1 MQNSATINSV
11 VTQGGTINS
20 TVVTGST
27 IQSTLTGGG
36 IGPAGATGPAGTNG
50 TVWHEAGGA
59 PSTIYANGD
68 YYLNTL
74 NGDVY
79 VQTGNAW
86 GSPVG
91 NIKGPPG
98 PEGAFPYTNVS
109 DYGAV
114 GDGTT
119 DDTTAIAN
127 AIAAATLHGGTVF
140 FPTPAVNYLISS
152 ELTLT
157 TGVSILGTG
166 SEACEIYQSSSTTN
180 GIFANDAASISI
192 QGIYLNGPG
201 AGSGVGIAMGWTAA
215 GNVPFLDFRD
225 IKVYNFGSDGM
236 AIETPIVSNFT
247 QVVCKSNGGY
257 GTNFY
262 HAGTS
267 CVFNDCWM
275 RENALAGYHF
285 YESVYMSLNGCAAD
299 GNGVGYLVEN
309 AQSINFNGCGA
320 ESQVVGSGQWDGT
333 GFKISNSS
341 VIGLHNVWLTNNPA
355 IGIWITNGS
364 IACEVFGAADNSPGG
379 SATAFVKTDVST
391 NSTLSDIH
399 NTTANSYSPGTVTIL
414 NDGAN
419 NLTTKQATIKDASG
433 SLILTATSDGA
444 GGQFSLQADTTGILD
459 IFGQGGQTLNVNL
472 LDGYLQLT
480 PLTATTVPYLDSNKR
495 FASSSV
501 TPTELGYVHGVT
513 SAIQTQLNALLTNP
527 MTTLGDTLYE
537 NGTPAAARLPGNT
550 SATMA
555 VHTQTGNGTISA
567 APVWTTTTGTGSIVA
582 ASSPTIT
589 SLTVNTSLT
598 ANTLLNVVG
607 TSGTLAFTAATNGGD
622 YNIFSANGAQTLA
635 LFGSSTATLN
645 LNLLDGA
652 LSMGSNLTISNAGVH
667 TNSTFDT
674 AGTGNVFK
682 INGTAISAVTGT
694 GAVVLASSPAL
705 TTPNLGTPSAIN
717 LSNATATSLPVGSIN
732 ATGVAGSTTYLRG
745 DGSWQTISAGFAN
758 PMTTLGDIMYENAT
772 PAAARLAGSTSA
784 TIAVLTQ
791 TGNGTIS
798 AAPAWVTATG
808 TGSPVFGTSP
818 TLVTPA
824 LGTPS
829 ALVGTNISG
838 TAASLTAGHVT
849 NATLTTALTV
859 NTGTLTLTANAANT
873 SVLTIGAGAVSVSG
887 SNTGDQTNIS
897 GNAATVTTN
906 ANLTGVITSVGNA
919 TSIASQTGTG
929 TRFVT
934 DTSPTLVTPALGV
947 ATATSVNKVT
957 ITAPASS
964 ATLTLITGS
973 SLITAGAFALTLTSG
988 QSTNVTIPTVASLT
1002 MARIDAAQTFT
1013 GIQTL
1018 SSAPVLSSG
1027 TLTSVAATMTFPAT
1041 ATTLA
1046 GLAQAATW
1054 TSAQTFSTAPV
1065 FNALPTGTAVA
1076 SASTASTLMSRD
1088 SNGNTVVVNLQQGY
1102 TSTATAA
1109 GTTTLTAASSNT
1121 QVFTGTSTQII
1132 VLPAVS
1138 TLTQGTDYIIVNQS
1152 TAALTIESS
1161 GANSIVVLGAGQIA
1175 TLTSNATS
1183 GTGAAVWNYAME
1195 HAVYDFRNNNGTP
1208 VVEANSHVETGWVDN
1223 VIGAASHAVIAVT
1236 WAHPFTALPIVMAT
1250 YGGDA
1255 TSATTYGSGSNTVK
1269 GPVACKA
1276 TDITV
1281 NGCNIYIHSSDGT
1294 SWAAGNVV
1302 FAQYMAVGI

>member
-379 SATAFVKTDVST
+379 SATAFVETDVST

-808 TGSPVFGTSP
+808 IGSPVFG
-818 TLVTPA
+818 
-824 LGTPS
+824 
-829 ALVGTNISG
+829 
-838 TAASLTAGHVT
+838 
-849 NATLTTALTV
+849 
-859 NTGTLTLTANAANT
+859 
-873 SVLTIGAGAVSVSG
+873 
-887 SNTGDQTNIS
+887 
-897 GNAATVTTN
+897 
-906 ANLTGVITSVGNA
+906 
-919 TSIASQTGTG
+919 
-929 TRFVT
+929 
-934 DTSPTLVTPALGV
+934 TSPTLVTPALGV

-1088 SNGNTVVVNLQQGY
+1088 SNGNTGVVNLQQGY

-1138 TLTQGTDYIIVNQS
+1138 TLKQGTDYIIVNQS
-1152 TAALTIESS
+1152 AAALTIESS

-1294 SWAAGNVV
+1294 SWSAGNVV

>member
-379 SATAFVKTDVST
+379 SATAFVETDVST

-758 PMTTLGDIMYENAT
+758 PMTTLGDILYENAT

-808 TGSPVFGTSP
+808 IGSPVFG
-818 TLVTPA
+818 
-824 LGTPS
+824 
-829 ALVGTNISG
+829 
-838 TAASLTAGHVT
+838 
-849 NATLTTALTV
+849 
-859 NTGTLTLTANAANT
+859 
-873 SVLTIGAGAVSVSG
+873 
-887 SNTGDQTNIS
+887 
-897 GNAATVTTN
+897 
-906 ANLTGVITSVGNA
+906 
-919 TSIASQTGTG
+919 
-929 TRFVT
+929 
-934 DTSPTLVTPALGV
+934 TSPTLVTPALGV

-1088 SNGNTVVVNLQQGY
+1088 SNGNTGVVNLQQGY

-1138 TLTQGTDYIIVNQS
+1138 TLKQGTDYIIVNQS

>member
-20 TVVTGST
+20 TVTVGST

-36 IGPAGATGPAGTNG
+36 IGPKGDTGPAGDNG

-59 PSTIYANGD
+59 PTIIYADGD
-68 YYLNTL
+68 YYLNTT

-79 VQTGNAW
+79 VQTGGAW

-91 NIKGPPG
+91 NIQGPPG

-119 DDTTAIAN
+119 DDTTAITN
-127 AIAAATLHGGTVF
+127 AIDAATLHGGTVF
-140 FPTPAVNYLISS
+140 FPTPAVRYNISAA
-152 ELTLT
+152 LTLT

-166 SEACEIYQSSSTTN
+166 SEACEIYQTSSTVD
-180 GIFANDAASISI
+180 GIDANDAASISI

-201 AGSGVGIAMGWTAA
+201 AGTGVGINMGWTSA

-225 IKVYNFGSDGM
+225 LKVYNFGSDGM

-320 ESQVVGSGQWDGT
+320 ESQVVGSGIWDGT

-379 SATAFVKTDVST
+379 TATAFVQTDVST

-399 NTTANSYSPGTVTIL
+399 NTTANNYSPGTVTIL

-444 GGQFSLQADTTGILD
+444 GGQYSLQADTTGIID

-480 PLTATTVPYLDSNKR
+480 PLTATTVPYLDANKR
-495 FASSSV
+495 FVSSAI
-501 TPTELGYVHGVT
+501 TPTQLGYLSSGTGVT
-513 SAIQTQLNALLTNP
+513 GSGNL
-527 MTTLGDTLYE
+527 MF
-537 NGTPAAARLPGNT
+537 GT
-550 SATMA
+550 
-555 VHTQTGNGTISA
+555 
-567 APVWTTTTGTGSIVA
+567 
-582 ASSPTIT
+582 SPTAS
-589 SLTVNTSLT
+589 SLTVNTLLT
-598 ANTLLNVVG
+598 ANTQISLVG
-607 TSGTLAFTAATNGGD
+607 TSGTLEFTAATDGGD
-622 YNIFSANGAQTLA
+622 FNILSTATGTKTLA
-635 LFGSSTATLN
+635 IYGSSSNTLN

-652 LSMGSNLTISNAGVH
+652 LYMGSNLTISNAGVA
-667 TNSTFDT
+667 TNLTYDT

-694 GAVVLASSPAL
+694 GAVVLATVTSLSSL
-705 TTPNLGTPSAIN
+705 TAHGTITSGGLGTGAVIGGVTMTLGSDASYDLYYRNSSGVLTRLGMGTTGQYLAANTSGAPTWGTPS
-717 LSNATATSLPVGSIN
+717 GSGM
-732 ATGVAGSTTYLRG
+732 T
-745 DGSWQTISAGFAN
+745 N
-758 PMTTLGDIMYENAT
+758 PMTTLGDIIYENAT
-772 PAAARLAGSTSA
+772 PAAARLAGNTSA

-798 AAPAWVTATG
+798 AAPVWTTTTG
-808 TGSPVFGTSP
+808 TGSVVLATSP
-818 TLVTPA
+818 
-824 LGTPS
+824 
-829 ALVGTNISG
+829 
-838 TAASLTAGHVT
+838 SLTT
-849 NATLTTALTV
+849 P
-859 NTGTLTLTANAANT
+859 
-873 SVLTIGAGAVSVSG
+873 
-887 SNTGDQTNIS
+887 NI
-897 GNAATVTTN
+897 
-906 ANLTGVITSVGNA
+906 
-919 TSIASQTGTG
+919 
-929 TRFVT
+929 
-934 DTSPTLVTPALGV
+934 GV
-947 ATATSVNKVT
+947 ATATSLNKVT
-957 ITAPASS
+957 ITAPGTS

-973 SLITAGAFALTLTSG
+973 SLITAGAFS
-988 QSTNVTIPTVASLT
+988 
-1002 MARIDAAQTFT
+1002 QTHT
-1013 GIQTL
+1013 
-1018 SSAPVLSSG
+1018 
-1027 TLTSVAATMTFPAT
+1027 AT
-1041 ATTLA
+1041 ATTNSTYPAGTHTLA
-1046 GLAQAATW
+1046 GLDVVQSW
-1054 TSAQTFSTAPV
+1054 TAVQTFSSAPV
-1065 FNALPTGTAVA
+1065 FNALPTGTAVS
-1076 SASTASTLMSRD
+1076 SAEAVSTLVSRD
-1088 SNGNTVVVNLQQGY
+1088 ANGNAAVTNLQQGY
-1102 TSTATAA
+1102 TSTATAT
-1109 GTTTLTAASSNT
+1109 GTTTLTVASNQN
-1121 QVFTGTSTQII
+1121 QVFTGTLGQICI
-1132 VLPAVS
+1132 LPAVS
-1138 TLTQGTDYIIVNQS
+1138 TLTLGTDYVITNQS
-1152 TAALTIESS
+1152 TGAITVQSS
-1161 GANSIVVLGAGQIA
+1161 GANNIVVLAPGQIA
-1175 TLTSNATS
+1175 TVVSNATS
-1183 GTGAAVWNYAME
+1183 GTGAAVWNVSVVNA
-1195 HAVYDFRNNNGTP
+1195 HYDVRNNNGTNAT
-1208 VVEANSHVETGWVDN
+1208 EINSLMETGWVN
-1223 VIGAASHAVIAVT
+1223 GVIGAAAHIQIAVT
-1236 WAHPFTALPIVMAT
+1236 FGHTYATAPIVVAG

-1276 TDITV
+1276 TDITTT
-1281 NGCNIYIHSSDGT
+1281 GCNIWIHSSDGT
-1294 SWAAGNVV
+1294 SWSAGNVV
-1302 FAQYMAVGI
+1302 FAQFIVVGV